1 MKEDYPFFAE
11 LLKYPGAGL
20 RASLANCGNKTLS
33 PLVDFVSGASDADWE
48 ELYIRTFDIHAIC
61 YLEVGYVLFGEDY
74 KRGHFLVKMQGL
86 QIEHQNDCGTELS
99 DHLVNVLTLLPKM
112 KDQEE
117 ARDMVARLVAPAM
130 KKMLQGFSKGGNVY
144 QSALQAILETLQ
156 KDYECF
162 DGVVE
167 GAEGPD
173 GPEGK
178 EKPGVALRRY
188 DDSLELPAYNPNT
201 NPWDIWRE
209 P

>member
-11 LLKYPGAGL
+11 LLKYPRAGL
-20 RASLANCGNKTLS
+20 RASLANCRNETLS
-33 PLVDFVSGASDADWE
+33 PLVDFVGGASDAEWE

-99 DHLVNVLTLLPKM
+99 DHLVNILTLLPKM

-117 ARDMVARLVAPAM
+117 ARAMAARLVLPALR
-130 KKMLQGFSKGGNVY
+130 KMLQGFSKGGTVY
-144 QSALQAILETLQ
+144 QSALQAIFEALQ
-156 KDYECF
+156 KDYDCSDVMDDKADK
-162 DGVVE
+162 DGEV
-167 GAEGPD
+167 G
-173 GPEGK
+173 
-178 EKPGVALRRY
+178 EKNNREVLNY
-188 DDSLELPAYNPNT
+188 DASLELPAYNPTT